1 MSKNNSQP
9 LVEIRMGHEKLKR
22 FRQNTAQ
29 LCKNFRT
36 PAHWRRETIRADFA
50 LQSLSPFIRGN
61 PGRIWAEYLLLLL
74 RSVLLGNTAA
84 AWDKAINYNN
94 AFELP

>member
-36 PAHWRRETIRADFA
+36 PAHWRRETIRADLGIVPSKAYHPLFVA
-50 LQSLSPFIRGN
+50 TLEEYGQNIYSYYYDLSF
-61 PGRIWAEYLLLLL
+61 
-74 RSVLLGNTAA
+74 
-84 AWDKAINYNN
+84 
-94 AFELP
+94 